1 MQRNQATLD
10 FVSSHRTEDVRQ
22 LAFLGNRFPEVDM
35 PWALDQIGG
44 WQRARRK
51 LPSWAAREGIVYPPH
66 LAMEQCSSEAT
77 ARYKQQL
84 AARLM
89 GDEGNGTLVDITG
102 GFGVDFSFMARA
114 FAKAVYVERQAH
126 LCDIAESNF
135 RLLGVR
141 QAEVVNADG
150 ADYLDG
156 TGRVNVIFAD
166 PARRDRQGC
175 RTFAIADCTP
185 DVAALRPR
193 LLEKANFVVVKLSP
207 MLDWHKAVDDMGGWT
222 TGGGSVAEVHIV
234 SVANEC
240 KELLLVLCRD
250 AEGRRPVVCCVNDGE
265 AFAYGPGDEREP
277 VLPVGAGDV
286 KPGNFLYEPNASM
299 MKAGCFDEVAVRH
312 GVRPVGRDAHLFV
325 SPSLNERFPG
335 RKFRIEALS
344 SMNKTEVKRALSGI
358 GQANVAVRHFPMTAE
373 ALRKRLKLKDGGD
386 IYLFATT
393 LGARD
398 HTLIICKKVP

>member
-135 RLLGVR
+135 RLLGVG
-141 QAEVVNADG
+141 QAEVV
-150 ADYLDG
+150 
-156 TGRVNVIFAD
+156 TIWTER
-166 PARRDRQGC
+166 
-175 RTFAIADCTP
+175 
-185 DVAALRPR
+185 
-193 LLEKANFVVVKLSP
+193 
-207 MLDWHKAVDDMGGWT
+207 AV
-222 TGGGSVAEVHIV
+222 
-234 SVANEC
+234 
-240 KELLLVLCRD
+240 
-250 AEGRRPVVCCVNDGE
+250 
-265 AFAYGPGDEREP
+265 
-277 VLPVGAGDV
+277 
-286 KPGNFLYEPNASM
+286 
-299 MKAGCFDEVAVRH
+299 
-312 GVRPVGRDAHLFV
+312 
-325 SPSLNERFPG
+325 
-335 RKFRIEALS
+335 
-344 SMNKTEVKRALSGI
+344 
-358 GQANVAVRHFPMTAE
+358 
-373 ALRKRLKLKDGGD
+373 
-386 IYLFATT
+386 
-393 LGARD
+393 
-398 HTLIICKKVP
+398 

>member
-1 MQRNQATLD
+1 M
-10 FVSSHRTEDVRQ
+10 
-22 LAFLGNRFPEVDM
+22 
-35 PWALDQIGG
+35 
-44 WQRARRK
+44 
-51 LPSWAAREGIVYPPH
+51 
-66 LAMEQCSSEAT
+66 
-77 ARYKQQL
+77 
-84 AARLM
+84 
-89 GDEGNGTLVDITG
+89 
-102 GFGVDFSFMARA
+102 
-114 FAKAVYVERQAH
+114 
-126 LCDIAESNF
+126 
-135 RLLGVR
+135 
-141 QAEVVNADG
+141 
-150 ADYLDG
+150 
-156 TGRVNVIFAD
+156 
-166 PARRDRQGC
+166 
-175 RTFAIADCTP
+175 
-185 DVAALRPR
+185 AALRPR
-193 LLEKANFVVVKLSP
+193 LLEKADFVVVKLSP

-222 TGGGSVAEVHIV
+222 AGGGSVAEVHIV

-286 KPGNFLYEPNASM
+286 KPGNFLYEPNASL